1 MKKHNY
7 LEQCVCCNKSG
18 INIKNNILRN
28 NYSLAKC
35 SKCNFKFT
43 FPRPNI
49 DFLIDYYNSIS
60 SVRFYKFS
68 DKICI
73 KDSKGIYSDIK
84 KYNPEAKTIL
94 EIGGSTGYYLNGLKL
109 RGYDVIGS
117 ELSADAVN
125 LAKEWYNIKMYEAE
139 FPPTSYE
146 GSFDVIIIHHVIE
159 HVIDPINFITEAKK
173 YLSKNGIIII
183 ETPNV
188 NSIGIKIFGRHYPVF
203 CPPGHL
209 NYFSKT
215 TIKKLLGNDS
225 AVKLITTSYSG
236 QSLYNFVNA
245 TFSLLSI
252 KRLINKVISKEQ
264 KVKTTQ
270 KVSTL
275 NNSKYSVLLF
285 SQKISKILQLIM
297 FPIFWAIDKL
307 NMGEN
312 LNFILKNEN

>member
-1 MKKHNY
+1 MKQHNVLKRCVLCKYDDIDIKHN
-7 LEQCVCCNKSG
+7 V
-18 INIKNNILRN
+18 LRN
-28 NYSLAKC
+28 NYSIAKC
-35 SKCNFKFT
+35 LKCDFKFT
-43 FPRPNI
+43 FPRPKI

-60 SVRFYKFS
+60 SVRFYKFT
-68 DKICI
+68 DKRCI
-73 KDSKGIYSDIK
+73 KDSQGIYNDIK
-84 KYNPEAKTIL
+84 KYNPKAKTIL

-117 ELSADAVN
+117 ELSGDAVN

-139 FPPTSYE
+139 FPPASYE

-159 HVIDPINFITEAKK
+159 HVIDPINFMISAKK

-209 NYFSKT
+209 NYFSRK
-215 TIKKLLGNDS
+215 TIKELLGNES
-225 AVKLITTSYSG
+225 VVKLITTSYSG

-245 TFSLLSI
+245 FFSLISI
-252 KRLINKVISKEQ
+252 KPLVNKIISREQ

-275 NNSKYSVLLF
+275 NNSKYSVLIF

-297 FPIFWAIDKL
+297 FPIFWSIDKL

-312 LNFILKNEN
+312 LNFIIKNEK

>member
-7 LEQCVCCNKSG
+7 IEHCVCANQSELK
-18 INIKNNILRN
+18 IEDNILRN
-28 NYSLAKC
+28 SYSLATC
-35 SKCNFKFT
+35 GKCNFKFT
-43 FPRPNI
+43 YPRPNI

-68 DKICI
+68 NERCI

-84 KYNPEAKTIL
+84 KYKPEAKTVL

-117 ELSADAVN
+117 ELSADAVK

-159 HVIDPINFITEAKK
+159 HVIDPINFIAVAKK

-188 NSIGIKIFGRHYPVF
+188 NSIGIKMFGRHYPVF

-209 NYFSKT
+209 NYFSIT
-215 TIKKLLGNDS
+215 TIKELLGNGS
-225 AVKLITTSYSG
+225 VAKLITTSNSG
-236 QSLYNFVNA
+236 QSLYNFANA
-245 TFSLLSI
+245 TLSLLSI
-252 KRLINKVISKEQ
+252 KRLMNNVISREQ
-264 KVKTTQ
+264 KVETNQ

-275 NNSKYSVLLF
+275 NNSKYSVLVF
-285 SQKISKILQLIM
+285 AQKISKILQLII
-297 FPIFWAIDKL
+297 FPIFWTIDKL

-312 LNFILKNEN
+312 LNLIIRNEK